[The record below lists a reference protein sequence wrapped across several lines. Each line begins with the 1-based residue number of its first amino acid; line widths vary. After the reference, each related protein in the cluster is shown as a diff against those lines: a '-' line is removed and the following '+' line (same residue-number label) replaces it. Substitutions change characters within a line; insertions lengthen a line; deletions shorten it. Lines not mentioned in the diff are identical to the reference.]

1 MPKKKKPVLTTVPT
15 DVLEQMCEIIS
26 LVNTMSAH
34 KRILTSFADAAG
46 DDEAEYFEELANIAD
61 DWLPLIDAHL
71 RQLVGHLEELSEG
84 APELVELLESLTD
97 EGDDED
103 DDYILE

>member
-1 MPKKKKPVLTTVPT
+1 MVTDPIPPGLTFVPGSIEYST
-15 DVLEQMCEIIS
+15 GGPS
-26 LVNTMSAH
+26 S
-34 KRILTSFADAAG
+34 ILGTKTDAAG